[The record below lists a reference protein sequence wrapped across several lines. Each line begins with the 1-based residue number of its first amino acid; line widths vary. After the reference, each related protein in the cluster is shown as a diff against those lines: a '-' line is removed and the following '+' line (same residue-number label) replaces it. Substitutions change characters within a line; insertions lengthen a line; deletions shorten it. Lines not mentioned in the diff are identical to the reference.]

1 MAIAIVLVLLVI
13 GSLIFHF
20 VSPWWFTPLASNW
33 QSVDDTITISLWVV
47 GIVFVL
53 VGLFLAYV
61 VYKYR
66 HQSSR
71 RAEYDP
77 ENKKLE
83 IWLTVFTTAGVIA
96 MLAPGLV
103 VWADFINVPENSTEV
118 EVLGQQWSW
127 SYRLPGKDDKLGKT
141 HADFITENNPFGI
154 DPLDINGADD
164 LLVMDNQLHLQVSQ
178 PTKMLLRSK
187 DVLHNFAVPQ
197 FRVKMDLVPGIVTY
211 VWFTPTKTGAYEV
224 LCEELCGMAH
234 YTMRSKV
241 IVDDTQ
247 DYQLWLS
254 TLPTFAETQQQ
265 QHANIELGKQVY
277 QSCIACHGEQGQGS
291 TQLNA
296 PALAGL
302 GQSYIARQLRYFK
315 SGVRGGEGA
324 DQFAQQMASMSVV
337 LSNDEAIHNVSAYI
351 NQLPVESATNLQSY
365 IPHTRSNAALATP
378 INKGKALYRN
388 CSYCHGDMA
397 QGNYAMYAPRLAGQ
411 HPDYLKRQILAY
423 QSGQRGVHAKDVFG
437 NQMRLMASILKDESA
452 IDNVVL
458 YINTLTSEAKE

>member
-1 MAIAIVLVLLVI
+1 MAIAIVIVLLVI

-20 VSPWWFTPLASNW
+20 MSPWWFTPLASNW
-33 QSVDDTITISLWVV
+33 QSVDDTIAISLWVV

-66 HQSSR
+66 HQTTR

-83 IWLTVFTTAGVIA
+83 IWLTLFTTAGVIA

-103 VWADFINVPENSTEV
+103 VWADFVKVPENSTEV

-127 SYRLPGKDDKLGKT
+127 GYRLPGKDNKLGKT
-141 HADFITENNPFGI
+141 HADFVTESNPFGI
-154 DPLDINGADD
+154 DPLDANGADD
-164 LLVMDNQLHLQVSQ
+164 LLVMDNQLHLQVNQ

-211 VWFTPTKTGAYEV
+211 VWFTPTKAGEYEV
-224 LCEELCGMAH
+224 LCEELCGVAH

-241 IVDDTQ
+241 IVDDIQ
-247 DYQLWLS
+247 DYQQWLS
-254 TLPTFAETQQQ
+254 SLPTFAETQQQ
-265 QHANIELGKQVY
+265 DVNIALGKQVY
-277 QSCIACHGEQGQGS
+277 QSCIACHGEQGQGNP
-291 TQLNA
+291 QLNA
-296 PALAGL
+296 PAIAGL
-302 GQSYIARQLRYFK
+302 GQAYIARQLGYFK
-315 SGVRGGEGA
+315 SGVRGGDGA

-337 LSNDEAIHNVSAYI
+337 LSNDEAINNVSAYI
-351 NQLPVESATNLQSY
+351 NQLSVTSDANTKMSASHTQSNS
-365 IPHTRSNAALATP
+365 PLDRSLAQ
-378 INKGKALYRN
+378 GKALYRN

-397 QGNYAMYAPRLAGQ
+397 QGNYAMYAPRLLGQ

-423 QSGQRGVHAKDVFG
+423 QSGQRGTHAKDVFG

-452 IDNVVL
+452 IDNVIL
-458 YINTLTSEAKE
+458 YIDSLANEAKE